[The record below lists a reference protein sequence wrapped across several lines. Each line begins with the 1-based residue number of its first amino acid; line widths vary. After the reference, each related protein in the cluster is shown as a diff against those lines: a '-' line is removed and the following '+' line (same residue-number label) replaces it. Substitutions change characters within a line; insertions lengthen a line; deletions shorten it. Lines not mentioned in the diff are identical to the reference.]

1 MDNKKIKEMMDKGYN
16 CSQVVFSYFAE
27 DYGIDKNTAMKIA
40 TPFEMGIYESKTCG
54 ALSASYMVLALKY
67 GSTDMKE
74 RLELAEKIKELN
86 NIFKEKMGAIE
97 CKDLLGMK
105 ILEGNNIEIA
115 EEKGLFQ
122 NVCANS
128 IKTAITALE
137 DLL

>member
-27 DYGIDKNTAMKIA
+27 DYGIDKKTAMKIA
-40 TPFEMGIYESKTCG
+40 TPFEMGVYESKTCG

-74 RLELAEKIKELN
+74 RLELAEKIKKIN
-86 NIFKEKMGAIE
+86 KVFKEKMGAIE

-128 IKTAITALE
+128 IKTVITALE

>member
-27 DYGIDKNTAMKIA
+27 DYGIDKKTAMKIA

-74 RLELAEKIKELN
+74 RLELAEKIKKLN
-86 NIFKEKMGAIE
+86 KIFKEKMGAIE

-128 IKTAITALE
+128 INTAITALE